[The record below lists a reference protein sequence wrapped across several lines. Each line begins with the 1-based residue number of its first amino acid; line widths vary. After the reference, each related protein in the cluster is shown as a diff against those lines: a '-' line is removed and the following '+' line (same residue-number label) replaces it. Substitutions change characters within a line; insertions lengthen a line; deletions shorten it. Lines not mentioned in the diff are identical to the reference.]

1 MNYSPSSEETLETK
15 YDQESQFPL
24 KDRNKKPLQ
33 NRYPSFQQA
42 DSSAQ
47 GIPSTNLHTS
57 NPHPSHPIAQ
67 NHPLVQSQISIP
79 NDNEYAKL
87 DQGWYYCYHIIL
99 KIYVVLTILY
109 NIAIVAGIII
119 AWSDLTKFTKYKP
132 YTGIFLINIITNQI
146 FMIFVSV
153 QLRSMKERSLK
164 KAKVAL
170 IGFVIYLAV
179 YLGYAAIIAI
189 RLDEIALAQIVIQ
202 GCILLTIFYLLVGS
216 ISVFKFIRKIQNPDN
231 KYQALNDES
240 QHQTSP

>member
-1 MNYSPSSEETLETK
+1 MNYSPSSEEALEIK
-15 YDQESQFPL
+15 SDLQESQFPL

-47 GIPSTNLHTS
+47 IIPPFNSH
-57 NPHPSHPIAQ
+57 PQPSHPVPQ
-67 NHPLVQSQISIP
+67 DHPMVQSQISVP
-79 NDNEYAKL
+79 TDNEYAKL
-87 DQGWYYCYHIIL
+87 DNGWYYCYRIIL
-99 KIYVVLTILY
+99 KTYVVLTILY
-109 NIAIVAGIII
+109 NIAIIAGIIV

-146 FMIFVSV
+146 FLIFISV
-153 QLRSMKERSLK
+153 QLRSMKERNLK
-164 KAKVAL
+164 KAKVAM

-179 YLGYAAIIAI
+179 YIGYAAIIAI
-189 RLDEIALAQIVIQ
+189 RIDELALAQILIQ

-216 ISVFKFIRKIQNPDN
+216 ICVFKFIKKIQNPDN

-240 QHQTSP
+240 QHLTSA